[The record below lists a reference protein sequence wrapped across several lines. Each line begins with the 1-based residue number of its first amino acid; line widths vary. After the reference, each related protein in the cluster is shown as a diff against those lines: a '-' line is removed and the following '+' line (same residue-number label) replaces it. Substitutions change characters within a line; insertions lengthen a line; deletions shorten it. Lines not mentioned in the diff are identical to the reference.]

1 MAPRTDASTTSRA
14 STPSSSASAATAST
28 APTNTPTPPPSPPT
42 TGHSPNSSTTRPT
55 SKEGAARAREDL
67 GLTDANKAIES
78 PPTATGQR
86 RRYARRVADMG
97 GPTVCDAWLSAQ
109 PNGSFCALVAGTV
122 PEKIRAPIRYRGTL
136 PACSSGRVEPGLP
149 EVEELRLT

>member
-14 STPSSSASAATAST
+14 STPSSSASAAT
-28 APTNTPTPPPSPPT
+28 
-42 TGHSPNSSTTRPT
+42 SSTTRPT

-67 GLTDANKAIES
+67 GLTDANKATES